1 MLALRAPLSGQVNQ
15 IFRRVAETVLSGD
28 PILTIADAASRR
40 VVAYVDEYDAD
51 AIAVGMP
58 VEVYSRRHPG
68 EAVAA
73 RVAKVGAQIE
83 SLPRHLQ
90 QNPLI
95 EQRGLPILVVE
106 AQTDRFIPGETLD
119 LRLEVDAVEKAERR

>member
-1 MLALRAPLSGQVNQ
+1 MHRRYAEK

-28 PILTIADAASRR
+28 PILTIADAASQR

-51 AIAVGMP
+51 AIVVGMP

-73 RVAKVGAQIE
+73 HVVKVGAQIE
-83 SLPRHLQ
+83 SLPLHLQ
-90 QNPLI
+90 RSPFFQ
-95 EQRGLPILVVE
+95 QRGLPILVAE

-119 LRLEVDAVEKAERR
+119 LRFQIGTVEGAAEH